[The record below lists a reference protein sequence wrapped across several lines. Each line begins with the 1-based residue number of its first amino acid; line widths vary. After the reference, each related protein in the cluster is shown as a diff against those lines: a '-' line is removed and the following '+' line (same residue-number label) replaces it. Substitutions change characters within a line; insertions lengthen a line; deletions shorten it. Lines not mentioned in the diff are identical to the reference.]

1 MIDSA
6 SSHGRNGLS
15 MREAPAAAP
24 ASRNVPNGRQQLTA
38 ATRLPSAAIDDT
50 RGPRA
55 CAMSRFLHNLR
66 ALALGAMNYNKIVAT
81 DTRLE
86 LAISKLNEVRY
97 EIPKVIVGQQDVVEG
112 VIICLIASGHVLLEG
127 VPGLGKTTLLR
138 TMARA
143 LQLKYSRIQF
153 TPDLMPADI
162 VGSMIMETSD
172 RGSKSLRFQPGPI
185 FANLVLA
192 DEINR
197 ATPKT
202 QSALL
207 EAMQERTVTS
217 GNTTHELEA
226 PFLVMATQNPIE
238 MEGTYP
244 LPEAQLDRFLM
255 KILVRYP
262 SREELNRIVERT
274 IQTTEEQVNP
284 VMDRDA
290 ILEVKSVCREVLV
303 APHVQEFAIQLVMAT
318 QPEQTEAH
326 ELSKKYIRYGSSPR
340 GAQAL
345 VECGR
350 VRALMRGRY
359 HLSIEDID
367 AVASAV
373 LRHRIILNFDA
384 HADGQ
389 TADTI
394 LTAIIRGVSA
404 HASAA

>member
-1 MIDSA
+1 
-6 SSHGRNGLS
+6 
-15 MREAPAAAP
+15 MRIVGSEATLQNA
-24 ASRNVPNGRQQLTA
+24 VD
-38 ATRLPSAAIDDT
+38 RLNAVRREIA
-50 RGPRA
+50 
-55 CAMSRFLHNLR
+55 
-66 ALALGAMNYNKIVAT
+66 KI
-81 DTRLE
+81 
-86 LAISKLNEVRY
+86 
-97 EIPKVIVGQQDVVEG
+97 IVGQDDVVEG
-112 VIICLIASGHVLLEG
+112 VLICLLSGGHVLLEG

-138 TMARA
+138 TLART

-162 VGSMIMETSD
+162 VGSMIMESDD
-172 RGSKSLRFQPGPI
+172 RGGKTLRFQYGPI

-217 GNTTHELEA
+217 GTTTHELEA

-255 KILVRYP
+255 KILVTYP
-262 SREELNRIVERT
+262 SREELGRIVERT
-274 IQTTEEQVNP
+274 IARDEEAPVP
-284 VMDRDA
+284 VMNREE
-290 ILEVKSVCREVLV
+290 IHQVRQVCRQVLV
-303 APHVQEFAIQLVMAT
+303 APHVQEYAIQLVMAT
-318 QPEQTEAH
+318 QSDHKEAH
-326 ELSKKYIRYGSSPR
+326 EMARKYIRYGSSPR

-350 VRALMRGRY
+350 VHALMRGRF
-359 HLSIEDID
+359 HLAVEDILH
-367 AVASAV
+367 VAAAV

-389 TADTI
+389 TPETI
-394 LTAIIRGVSA
+394 LQAILKGVSA
-404 HASAA
+404 QTAA

>member
-1 MIDSA
+1 MRSA
-6 SSHGRNGLS
+6 PTLQLATGHLDQ
-15 MREAPAAAP
+15 
-24 ASRNVPNGRQQLTA
+24 VRQE
-38 ATRLPSAAIDDT
+38 I
-50 RGPRA
+50 G
-55 CAMSRFLHNLR
+55 
-66 ALALGAMNYNKIVAT
+66 KI
-81 DTRLE
+81 
-86 LAISKLNEVRY
+86 
-97 EIPKVIVGQQDVVEG
+97 IVGQQHVVDG
-112 VIICLIASGHVLLEG
+112 VLICLLAGGHVLLEG

-138 TMARA
+138 TLGRV
-143 LQLKYSRIQF
+143 LHLKYSRIQF

-162 VGSMIMETSD
+162 VGSMIMESDD
-172 RGSKSLRFQPGPI
+172 RGAKALRFQPGPI

-217 GNTTHELEA
+217 GTTTHELEL

-255 KILVRYP
+255 KILVPYP
-262 SREELNRIVERT
+262 SRGELGVIVDRT
-274 IQTTEEQVNP
+274 IQRDETMIGPVLDREEILGL
-284 VMDRDA
+284 RD
-290 ILEVKSVCREVLV
+290 ICHQVLV
-303 APHVQEFAIQLVMAT
+303 APHVQDHAIDLVMAT
-318 QPEQTEAH
+318 QPEKGVGH
-326 ELSKKYIRYGSSPR
+326 ELANQFIRYGSSPR

-350 VRALMRGRY
+350 VRALMKGRL
-359 HLSIEDID
+359 HLSVEDID
-367 AVASAV
+367 AVAAAV

-389 TADTI
+389 TPETI
-394 LTAIIRGVSA
+394 LSKIIPSVASTAGA
-404 HASAA
+404 GAAVR

>member
-1 MIDSA
+1 VPAETKLQSA
-6 SSHGRNGLS
+6 I
-15 MREAPAAAP
+15 
-24 ASRNVPNGRQQLTA
+24 ASLNQV
-38 ATRLPSAAIDDT
+38 
-50 RGPRA
+50 RA
-55 CAMSRFLHNLR
+55 
-66 ALALGAMNYNKIVAT
+66 
-81 DTRLE
+81 
-86 LAISKLNEVRY
+86 
-97 EIPKVIVGQQDVVEG
+97 EIAKVIVGQQDVVDG
-112 VIICLIASGHVLLEG
+112 VLICLLSGGHVLLEG

-138 TMARA
+138 TLARA

-162 VGSMIMETSD
+162 VGSMVIETD
-172 RGSKSLRFQPGPI
+172 PRGSKSLRFQPGPV

-217 GNTTHELEA
+217 GTVTHELEA

-255 KILVRYP
+255 KILVTYP
-262 SREELNRIVERT
+262 TREELNRIVERT
-274 IQTTEEQVNP
+274 IQNEEVHVNP

-290 ILEVKSVCREVLV
+290 ILEVRSVCREVMV
-303 APHVQEFAIQLVMAT
+303 APHVQEFAVQLVMAT
-318 QPEQTEAH
+318 QPEQKEAH
-326 ELSKKYIRYGSSPR
+326 ELARKYIRYGSSPR

-350 VRALMRGRY
+350 VRALMDGRY
-359 HLSIEDID
+359 HLSIDDIR
-367 AVASAV
+367 AVAGGV

-384 HADGQ
+384 HADAQ
-389 TADTI
+389 TPETI
-394 LTAIIRGVSA
+394 LGGIVDGVLARTAGV
-404 HASAA
+404 

>member
-1 MIDSA
+1 VGSQADLQDA
-6 SSHGRNGLS
+6 VDRLNAVR
-15 MREAPAAAP
+15 RE
-24 ASRNVPNGRQQLTA
+24 
-38 ATRLPSAAIDDT
+38 
-50 RGPRA
+50 
-55 CAMSRFLHNLR
+55 
-66 ALALGAMNYNKIVAT
+66 
-81 DTRLE
+81 
-86 LAISKLNEVRY
+86 ISK
-97 EIPKVIVGQQDVVEG
+97 IIVGQDDVVEG
-112 VIICLIASGHVLLEG
+112 VLICLLAGGHVLLEG

-138 TMARA
+138 TLAKT
-143 LQLKYSRIQF
+143 LHLKYSRIQF

-162 VGSMIMETSD
+162 VGSMMIDTD
-172 RGSKSLRFQPGPI
+172 KDGAKSLRFQPGPI

-217 GNTTHELEA
+217 GTTTHELER

-255 KILVRYP
+255 KILVSYP

-274 IQTTEEQVNP
+274 IAREEAVPDAVLNKEEIAQV
-284 VMDRDA
+284 R
-290 ILEVKSVCREVLV
+290 KVCRQVLV
-303 APHVQEFAIQLVMAT
+303 APHVQDYAIQLVMAT
-318 QPEQTEAH
+318 QPEQSEAH
-326 ELSKKYIRYGSSPR
+326 TLARKYVRYGSSPR

-350 VRALMRGRY
+350 VLALMRGRF
-359 HLSIEDID
+359 HLAAEDVRQ
-367 AVASAV
+367 VAPAV

-389 TADTI
+389 TPETI
-394 LTAIIRGVSA
+394 LNDLIQDVTAQVSA
-404 HASAA
+404 A